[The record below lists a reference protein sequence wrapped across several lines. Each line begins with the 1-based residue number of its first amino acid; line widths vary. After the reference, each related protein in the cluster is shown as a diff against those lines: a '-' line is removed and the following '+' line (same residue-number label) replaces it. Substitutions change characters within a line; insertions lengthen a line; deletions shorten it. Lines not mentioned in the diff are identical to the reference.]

1 MGCIIIISCF
11 FRAPIGY
18 GIASIRVDGTDCFAV
33 HNATKLC
40 KEYILKTSKPCI
52 IEAMAYRVGH
62 HSTSD
67 DSSAYRAPEE
77 IDVWQNKYNPISK
90 LRCYIEKQG
99 WWNSELENTHSETIR
114 KQILTQISISE
125 RKPKSDWQ
133 DMFNDVYEQLPEH
146 LRYETDSEQNWKI
159 SAKGD
164 FFV

>member
-1 MGCIIIISCF
+1 
-11 FRAPIGY
+11 
-18 GIASIRVDGTDCFAV
+18 
-33 HNATKLC
+33 
-40 KEYILKTSKPCI
+40 
-52 IEAMAYRVGH
+52 MAYRVGH